1 MLKVWKRKNWFYNLI
16 LSIYYLFLVFQNA
29 ISFCSIGWF
38 YAAYSIF
45 LREAF
50 PSSRWTNSFQAA
62 NILENLYI
70 LSLLLLLFLWTSADV
85 KYLNIEFWIFS
96 FIFSI
101 FSLLLIGWSI
111 YYAFGSTISL
121 ITILL
126 FGLYVL
132 TYIIPIIWNWGSF
145 RISTLIQET
154 SINTIIKSSSIN
166 PSQFQ
171 VYKISLTPYF
181 YLNK

>member
-1 MLKVWKRKNWFYNLI
+1 MKIWKRKHWLKNLG
-16 LSIYYLFLVFQNA
+16 LSIFYLFLVFQNA

-50 PSSRWTNSFQAA
+50 PSSRWSNSFEVA

-85 KYLNIEFWIFS
+85 KHLNIDFWIFT
-96 FIFSI
+96 FIFFI
-101 FSLLLIGWSI
+101 FTLLMICWSI
-111 YYAFGSTISL
+111 YYAFGSTISM

-132 TYIIPIIWNWGSF
+132 TYAIPIIWNWGRF
-145 RISTLIQET
+145 RISTLIQE
-154 SINTIIKSSSIN
+154 SSVKLIK
-166 PSQFQ
+166 
-171 VYKISLTPYF
+171 
-181 YLNK
+181 

>member
-1 MLKVWKRKNWFYNLI
+1 MFFLICGKFEKEETCFNNFMMLIF
-16 LSIYYLFLVFQNA
+16 YLFLVFQNV

-50 PSSRWTNSFQAA
+50 PSTRWSNSFEVA

-70 LSLLLLLFLWTSADV
+70 LSLLLLLFLSTSADV
-85 KYLNIEFWIFS
+85 NDLNIEFWIFS

-126 FGLYVL
+126 FGLYVS
-132 TYIIPIIWNWGSF
+132 TYMFPLIFNWRGF
-145 RISTLIQET
+145 RISTLIGGL
-154 SINTIIKSSSIN
+154 ICG
-166 PSQFQ
+166 
-171 VYKISLTPYF
+171 
-181 YLNK
+181 